1 MLGSEVAGAAA
12 ASPEVAGGG
21 NPGTASVLVSSAVV
35 PGCMAVDAE
44 VSPGAAVGAGSV
56 VGTEVADV
64 AAAGSE
70 VEGARVDAGASGA
83 AGDVVVV
90 PGSEVD
96 DAAVG
101 MGGAGAAKLV
111 AVDSVAGGEGAL
123 VAPDSAFTG
132 PGG

>member
-1 MLGSEVAGAAA
+1 
-12 ASPEVAGGG
+12 
-21 NPGTASVLVSSAVV
+21 
-35 PGCMAVDAE
+35 MAVDAE
-44 VSPGAAVGAGSV
+44 VPPGAAVGAGSV

-70 VEGARVDAGASGA
+70 VEGAPVDAGASGT